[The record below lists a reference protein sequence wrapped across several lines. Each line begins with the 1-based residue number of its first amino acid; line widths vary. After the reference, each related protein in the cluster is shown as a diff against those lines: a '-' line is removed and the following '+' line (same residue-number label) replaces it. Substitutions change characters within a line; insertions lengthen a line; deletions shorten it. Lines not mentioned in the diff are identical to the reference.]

1 MAVLYPVLEENAIVF
16 GASIL
21 LIDTDHIFEY
31 VADTKNFHP
40 KGLFVYDDIRILNLD
55 KNFKVL
61 HLFHT
66 IECYLFL
73 FWVAHIYPVF
83 YYVLSGFLFHHLFD
97 QISLIRLKIPFM
109 RAFSILEYIILKRKK
124 SYITSIRELF
134 RHEDVNVHGIS
145 NLDYWLRLWGIQ
157 QEPDQQNN
165 LLISKRDK

>member
-1 MAVLYPVLEENAIVF
+1 
-16 GASIL
+16 
-21 LIDTDHIFEY
+21 
-31 VADTKNFHP
+31 
-40 KGLFVYDDIRILNLD
+40 
-55 KNFKVL
+55 
-61 HLFHT
+61 
-66 IECYLFL
+66 
-73 FWVAHIYPVF
+73 
-83 YYVLSGFLFHHLFD
+83 
-97 QISLIRLKIPFM
+97 M